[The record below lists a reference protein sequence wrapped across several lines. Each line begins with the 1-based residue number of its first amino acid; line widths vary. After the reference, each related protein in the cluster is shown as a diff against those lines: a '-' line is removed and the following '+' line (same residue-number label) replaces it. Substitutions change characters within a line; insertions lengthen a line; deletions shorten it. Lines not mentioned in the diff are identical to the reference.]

1 MPLAKAGATL
11 KPLFRVRAV
20 SKRPI
25 GSFIAY
31 PFLNIFSVVFE
42 GAYQEPI
49 WFTFFK
55 KRLVRTLINDPTIGH
70 KENLVSQCNC

>member
-1 MPLAKAGATL
+1 
-11 KPLFRVRAV
+11 
-20 SKRPI
+20 
-25 GSFIAY
+25 
-31 PFLNIFSVVFE
+31 VFE

-70 KENLVSQCNC
+70 KENLVS